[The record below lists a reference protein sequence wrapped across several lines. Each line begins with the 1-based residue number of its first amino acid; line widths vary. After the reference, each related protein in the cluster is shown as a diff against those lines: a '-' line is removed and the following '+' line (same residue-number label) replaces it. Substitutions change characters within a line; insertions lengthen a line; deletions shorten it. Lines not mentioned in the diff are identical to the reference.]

1 MAVTKTHPIKSTL
14 KAAIDY
20 ICNSEKTDGKLLVSS
35 YGCAAETADIEFA
48 WTRRHAIDKG
58 TNLGRHLIQAFQPG
72 EVTPEQAHEIGM
84 ELAKEILGGKYEF
97 VLTTHIDKDHVHN
110 HLIFNA
116 VSFAD
121 HKHYH
126 SNKRSYHYIRR
137 TSDRLCK
144 EHGLSVIILGQ
155 DKGKSYI
162 EHQATQNGTSYKAKL
177 KAAIDRL
184 LPACSDLEELLRRLQ
199 REGYEIKRGKY
210 ISAREPD
217 RERFTRL
224 KTLGVDYTEEAIAAR
239 IAGRSRPSR
248 RPKQRDGEISLLIDI
263 QNNIK
268 AQQSAGYRRWAT
280 IENLKRIADTSNFL
294 TEHGIGSYE
303 ELLDRCE
310 AVSTS
315 VARLKADLR
324 DTGTRIDELALK
336 MKHVGTYRQ
345 LNQIDESYPHRYT
358 DGQLCLETDAAIRI
372 CFLAG
377 FDLEIWMR
385 DFVEPYYFSYEYY
398 QRYGVF
404 PFGERAH
411 GIEGVL
417 QTYGEYFN
425 EPDYVKVFRLMEFI
439 QFGQYR
445 GHLPCP
451 CGSGEKTRSC
461 HGKFIKK
468 FFENSNLKIIVQRD
482 YKTIKEVLYAYYE
495 QSRNT
500 KATK

>member
-1 MAVTKTHPIKSTL
+1 MAVTKTHPIKRAL

-20 ICNSEKTDGKLLVSS
+20 ICNPEKTDGKLLVSS
-35 YGCAAETADIEFA
+35 YGCSAETADIEFE

-58 TNLGRHLIQAFQPG
+58 TNLGRHLIQAFRPG

-144 EHGLSVIILGQ
+144 EHGLSVIIPGQ

-210 ISAREPD
+210 ISAKAPNQ
-217 RERFTRL
+217 ERFTRL
-224 KTLGVDYTEEAIAAR
+224 KTLGVDYTEEALVAR

-248 RPKQRDGEISLLIDI
+248 QPKQRSGKISLLIDI

-303 ELLDRCE
+303 ELVDRCE
-310 AVSTS
+310 AASASVS
-315 VARLKADLR
+315 RLKAGLR
-324 DTGTRIDELALK
+324 DTGARIDELALK

-345 LNQIDESYPHRYT
+345 LKPIYDRYKASRDKEKFLRGHESEIILFESAARECKRLGAVPLPATERM
-358 DGQLCLETDAAIRI
+358 QAEMAELDARKAT
-372 CFLAG
+372 LKAE
-377 FDLEIWMR
+377 LQKAQHE
-385 DFVEPYYFSYEYY
+385 
-398 QRYGVF
+398 
-404 PFGERAH
+404 ER
-411 GIEGVL
+411 
-417 QTYGEYFN
+417 
-425 EPDYVKVFRLMEFI
+425 DYVAMRRNVDALLTAPRE
-439 QFGQYR
+439 QEQQQ
-445 GHLPCP
+445 
-451 CGSGEKTRSC
+451 
-461 HGKFIKK
+461 
-468 FFENSNLKIIVQRD
+468 QRH
-482 YKTIKEVLYAYYE
+482 ELE
-495 QSRNT
+495 
-500 KATK
+500 

>member
-20 ICNSEKTDGKLLVSS
+20 ICNPEKTDGKLLVSS

-97 VLTTHIDKDHVHN
+97 VLTTHIDKDHVHS

-116 VSFAD
+116 VSFTD
-121 HKHYH
+121 YKHYH

-137 TSDRLCK
+137 TSDRICK
-144 EHGLSVIILGQ
+144 EHGLSVIIPGQ
-155 DKGKSYI
+155 AKGKSYI
-162 EHQATQNGTSYKAKL
+162 EHQAAQAGTSYKAKL

-184 LPACSDLEELLRRLQ
+184 IPASADFEDLLLRLQ

-210 ISAREPD
+210 VSCRASD
-217 RERFTRL
+217 QERFTRM
-224 KTLGVDYTEEAIAAR
+224 KTLGVDYMEEAITAR

-248 RPKQRDGEISLLIDI
+248 QPKQRNGRISLLVDI

-310 AVSTS
+310 SASAS
-315 VARLKADLR
+315 VAQLKADLR
-324 DTGTRIDELALK
+324 DTGAKVDELTLK
-336 MKHVGTYRQ
+336 MKHVATYRQ
-345 LNQIDESYPHRYT
+345 LKPIYDRYKASRDKEKFLRGHESEIILFEAAARECKRLGAVPLPATERMQAEMDELNARKAVLKADLQKAQCDERDY
-358 DGQLCLETDAAIRI
+358 AAIQRNVED
-372 CFLAG
+372 FLSPPQPEQERKKNVE
-377 FDLEIWMR
+377 LE
-385 DFVEPYYFSYEYY
+385 
-398 QRYGVF
+398 
-404 PFGERAH
+404 
-411 GIEGVL
+411 
-417 QTYGEYFN
+417 
-425 EPDYVKVFRLMEFI
+425 
-439 QFGQYR
+439 
-445 GHLPCP
+445 
-451 CGSGEKTRSC
+451 
-461 HGKFIKK
+461 
-468 FFENSNLKIIVQRD
+468 
-482 YKTIKEVLYAYYE
+482 
-495 QSRNT
+495 
-500 KATK
+500 

>member
-20 ICNSEKTDGKLLVSS
+20 ICNPEKTDGKLLVSS
-35 YGCAAETADIEFA
+35 YGCAAETADIEFS

-144 EHGLSVIILGQ
+144 EHGLSVIIPGQ

-162 EHQATQNGTSYKAKL
+162 EHQATQNGISYKAKL

-210 ISAREPD
+210 ISARAPD
-217 RERFTRL
+217 QERFTRL
-224 KTLGVDYTEEAIAAR
+224 KTLGVDYTEEALAAR
-239 IAGRSRPSR
+239 IAGQSRPSHQ
-248 RPKQRDGEISLLIDI
+248 PKQRNGKISLLIDI

-310 AVSTS
+310 AASAS

-324 DTGTRIDELALK
+324 DTRAKIDELALK
-336 MKHVGTYRQ
+336 MKHVSTYRQ
-345 LNQIDESYPHRYT
+345 LKPIYNRYKASR
-358 DGQLCLETDAAIRI
+358 DKEK
-372 CFLAG
+372 FL
-377 FDLEIWMR
+377 
-385 DFVEPYYFSYEYY
+385 
-398 QRYGVF
+398 
-404 PFGERAH
+404 
-411 GIEGVL
+411 
-417 QTYGEYFN
+417 
-425 EPDYVKVFRLMEFI
+425 
-439 QFGQYR
+439 R
-445 GHLPCP
+445 GHESEIILFEAAARECKRLGAVPLPATERMQAEMDELNVRKAALKAELQKAQREEQDYAAMRRNVEDFLSTP
-451 CGSGEKTRSC
+451 QQEQER
-461 HGKFIKK
+461 KK
-468 FFENSNLKIIVQRD
+468 NV
-482 YKTIKEVLYAYYE
+482 VLE
-495 QSRNT
+495 
-500 KATK
+500 

>member
-20 ICNSEKTDGKLLVSS
+20 ICNPEKTDGKLLVSS

-144 EHGLSVIILGQ
+144 EHGLSVIIPGQ

-177 KAAIDRL
+177 KAVIDRL

-210 ISAREPD
+210 ISARAPD
-217 RERFTRL
+217 QERFTRL
-224 KTLGVDYTEEAIAAR
+224 KTLGADYTEEALAAR
-239 IAGRSRPSR
+239 IAGRARPSR
-248 RPKQRDGEISLLIDI
+248 QPKQRSGKISLLIDI

-303 ELLDRCE
+303 ELMDRCE
-310 AVSTS
+310 AASVSVS
-315 VARLKADLR
+315 RLKADLR
-324 DTGTRIDELALK
+324 DTGAKIDELTLK

-345 LNQIDESYPHRYT
+345 LKPIYDRYKASR
-358 DGQLCLETDAAIRI
+358 DKEK
-372 CFLAG
+372 FL
-377 FDLEIWMR
+377 
-385 DFVEPYYFSYEYY
+385 
-398 QRYGVF
+398 
-404 PFGERAH
+404 
-411 GIEGVL
+411 
-417 QTYGEYFN
+417 
-425 EPDYVKVFRLMEFI
+425 
-439 QFGQYR
+439 R
-445 GHLPCP
+445 GHESEIILFEAAARECKRLGVVPLPVT
-451 CGSGEKTRSC
+451 ERMQAEMDELNARKTTLKAELQKAQREERNYAAMRRNVEDFLSPPQQEQER
-461 HGKFIKK
+461 KK
-468 FFENSNLKIIVQRD
+468 NVEL
-482 YKTIKEVLYAYYE
+482 E
-495 QSRNT
+495 
-500 KATK
+500 

>member
-20 ICNSEKTDGKLLVSS
+20 ICNPEKTDGKLLVSS
-35 YGCAAETADIEFA
+35 YGCAAETADIEFS

-144 EHGLSVIILGQ
+144 EHGLSVIIPGQ

-162 EHQATQNGTSYKAKL
+162 EHQAAQNGTSYKAKL

-210 ISAREPD
+210 ISARAPD
-217 RERFTRL
+217 QERFTRL
-224 KTLGVDYTEEAIAAR
+224 KTLGVDYTEEALVAR

-248 RPKQRDGEISLLIDI
+248 QPKPQNGKISLLIDI

-294 TEHGIGSYE
+294 TEHGIGNYE
-303 ELLDRCE
+303 ELVDRCE
-310 AVSTS
+310 AASAST
-315 VARLKADLR
+315 ARLKADLR
-324 DTGTRIDELALK
+324 DAGARIDELALK
-336 MKHVGTYRQ
+336 MKHVSTYRQ
-345 LNQIDESYPHRYT
+345 LKPIYDRYKASKDKEKFLRGHESEII
-358 DGQLCLETDAAIRI
+358 LFEAAARE
-372 CFLAG
+372 CKRLGAVP
-377 FDLEIWMR
+377 LPTTESMKT
-385 DFVEPYYFSYEYY
+385 
-398 QRYGVF
+398 
-404 PFGERAH
+404 ERARLTAERERLLAEYKAARSEALQYSI
-411 GIEGVL
+411 IERNVDL
-417 QTYGEYFN
+417 LLASPKDHEYHFQ
-425 EPDYVKVFRLMEFI
+425 L
-439 QFGQYR
+439 
-445 GHLPCP
+445 
-451 CGSGEKTRSC
+451 
-461 HGKFIKK
+461 
-468 FFENSNLKIIVQRD
+468 
-482 YKTIKEVLYAYYE
+482 
-495 QSRNT
+495 
-500 KATK
+500 

>member
-20 ICNSEKTDGKLLVSS
+20 ICNPEKTDGKLLVSS
-35 YGCAAETADIEFA
+35 YGCAAETADIEFS

-121 HKHYH
+121 YKHYH

-137 TSDRLCK
+137 TSDRLCR
-144 EHGLSVIILGQ
+144 EHGLSVIIPGQ

-210 ISAREPD
+210 ISARAPD
-217 RERFTRL
+217 QERFTRL
-224 KTLGVDYTEEAIAAR
+224 KTLGMDYTEEALVAR
-239 IAGRSRPSR
+239 IAGRSRPSHQ
-248 RPKQRDGEISLLIDI
+248 PKPQNGKIRLLIDI

-294 TEHGIGSYE
+294 TEHGIGNYE
-303 ELLDRCE
+303 ELVDRCE
-310 AVSTS
+310 AASAS
-315 VARLKADLR
+315 IARLKADLR
-324 DTGTRIDELALK
+324 DTGAKVDELALK
-336 MKHVGTYRQ
+336 MKHVATYRQ
-345 LNQIDESYPHRYT
+345 LKPIYDRYKASR
-358 DGQLCLETDAAIRI
+358 DKEK
-372 CFLAG
+372 FL
-377 FDLEIWMR
+377 
-385 DFVEPYYFSYEYY
+385 
-398 QRYGVF
+398 
-404 PFGERAH
+404 
-411 GIEGVL
+411 
-417 QTYGEYFN
+417 
-425 EPDYVKVFRLMEFI
+425 
-439 QFGQYR
+439 R
-445 GHLPCP
+445 GHESEIILFEAAARELKRLGTVPLPTTE
-451 CGSGEKTRSC
+451 SMKTELARLTA
-461 HGKFIKK
+461 
-468 FFENSNLKIIVQRD
+468 ERERLLAD
-482 YKTIKEVLYAYYE
+482 YKTAQTETKKYE
-495 QSRNT
+495 TAKRNAE
-500 KATK
+500 KLLSIRDVSENAEKDAFAL